1 MPFEPTATRLWKRLP
16 ADERLLAAQ
25 TLVAEQAV
33 ETLGPAIFAI
43 AQARRM
49 RPQSARVMPQ
59 DQQAKALA
67 GIVSPGE
74 AVASSLL
81 VALHVGHRRPLLG
94 AFLDAC
100 QIPHEDGILTEAADG
115 VTLTTEVASAAV
127 QKLEGQFPR
136 EQIDVYLNTLWL
148 QDPERWGTLASVG

>member
-1 MPFEPTATRLWKRLP
+1 MSFETTAARLWKRLS
-16 ADERLLAAQ
+16 AEERLLAAQ

-33 ETLGPAIFAI
+33 ETLGPALFAI
-43 AQARRM
+43 AQARKM

-59 DQQAKALA
+59 DQQARALA
-67 GIVSPGE
+67 GIANPGE

-81 VALHVGHRRPLLG
+81 VALHIGHRRPLLG

-115 VTLTTEVASAAV
+115 VSVTADSAKAAAE
-127 QKLEGQFPR
+127 KLAQDFPKD
-136 EQIDVYLNTLWL
+136 QVDTYLNTLWL
-148 QDPERWGTLASVG
+148 QDPERWGVLGPLG